1 MVDPGFS
8 PGEAPTPKTY
18 YFPNYLLKTH
28 ENGRRFSI
36 ANPGKGANSPREGGN
51 QLRFVNALVDLRGD
65 ARDALGI
72 KFFRFHA
79 DFRKFGKIIY

>member
-1 MVDPGFS
+1 MKMRVASQLQIQGR
-8 PGEAPTPKTY
+8 GPTPQ
-18 YFPNYLLKTH
+18 
-28 ENGRRFSI
+28 GR
-36 ANPGKGANSPREGGN
+36 GGN

-79 DFRKFGKIIY
+79 DFEKFGKIVY